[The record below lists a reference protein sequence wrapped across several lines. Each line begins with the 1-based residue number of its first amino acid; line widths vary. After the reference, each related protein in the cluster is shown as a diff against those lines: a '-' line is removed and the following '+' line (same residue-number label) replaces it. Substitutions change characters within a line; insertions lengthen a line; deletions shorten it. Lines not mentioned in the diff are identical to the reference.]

1 VGLTNPSTDM
11 DNGTQFAHLVTHDK
25 YFSHISL
32 YLRLCVVYFGQ
43 YAFQGLLSI
52 HQMFC
57 FTPATFLVVSLVVS
71 LHGMISEKEN
81 FVQPALDYMLNWC
94 I

>member
-11 DNGTQFAHLVTHDK
+11 DNGTQFAQLVTHDK

-32 YLRLCVVYFGQ
+32 YLRFCVLYFGQ

-57 FTPATFLVVSLVVS
+57 FTPATFLVVSL
-71 LHGMISEKEN
+71 HGMISEKEI
-81 FVQPALDYMLNWC
+81 FVQPALDYTLNWR